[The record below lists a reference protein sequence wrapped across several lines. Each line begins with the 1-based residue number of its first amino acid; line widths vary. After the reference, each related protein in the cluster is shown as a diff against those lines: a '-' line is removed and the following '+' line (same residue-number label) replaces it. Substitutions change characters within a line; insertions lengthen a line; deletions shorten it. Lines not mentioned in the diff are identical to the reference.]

1 MCGYFANV
9 SAIEPTAN
17 GRGSTS
23 SAAPH
28 WLRRDTAGAVA
39 SSRRA

>member
-9 SAIEPTAN
+9 SLIEPTAN

-23 SAAPH
+23 EAAPFA
-28 WLRRDTAGAVA
+28 RAARTAAP
-39 SSRRA
+39 